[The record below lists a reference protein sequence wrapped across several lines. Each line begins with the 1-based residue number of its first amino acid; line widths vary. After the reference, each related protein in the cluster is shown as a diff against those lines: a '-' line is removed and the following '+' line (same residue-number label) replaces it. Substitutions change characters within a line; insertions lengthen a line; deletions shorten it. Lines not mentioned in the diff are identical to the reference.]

1 MFLLNMFVFFL
12 FLFGYQFTVVQTH
25 DDVELDVGVQSAWHK
40 TPHNHATL
48 MEMASHISIQDR
60 TAEILL
66 HKTRVDFN
74 PM

>member
-1 MFLLNMFVFFL
+1 
-12 FLFGYQFTVVQTH
+12 
-25 DDVELDVGVQSAWHK
+25 
-40 TPHNHATL
+40 

-74 PM
+74 PMWGCNSKFNLTSLQDDGHSKALTLGELEALHDIV